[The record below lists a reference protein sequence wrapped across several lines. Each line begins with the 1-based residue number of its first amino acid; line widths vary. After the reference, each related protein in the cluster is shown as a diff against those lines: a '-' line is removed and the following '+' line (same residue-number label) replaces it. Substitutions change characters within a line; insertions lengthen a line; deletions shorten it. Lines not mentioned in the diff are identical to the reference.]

1 MDRVAQRERRITPAM
16 TGCAERASRAVKDFD
31 GEEAERLLLH
41 FYSGLPL
48 LPAGEDG
55 GRCAILARF
64 GGYEV
69 RLTEFPPD
77 SMPFLPLWVEL
88 YSESGRVLVDACG
101 FSELED
107 AVEAV
112 QELVEKA
119 KRLQDES

>member
-1 MDRVAQRERRITPAM
+1 M

-31 GEEAERLLLH
+31 AEEAERLLLH
-41 FYSGLPL
+41 RYTGLPL

-119 KRLQDES
+119 KRLHDES